1 MRYTIKIVIAVILF
15 ISLVAFTVKTTKRE
29 KLIALSI
36 KPLPVMGLNN
46 TIGAI
51 TVLLESKDHSAF
63 LEAVGFKE
71 SGNNYDIVN
80 TYGHLGKY
88 QFGYSTLKG
97 LGYRLSREEFLN
109 SPYIQEAA
117 MQKLLEH
124 NRKKLTKYIDRH
136 SNTTFNGVFITESGV
151 LAAAHLAGA
160 GNVRKWF
167 RNGKDTQDGYGTSMT
182 YYMSKFQGYNL
193 DLTQE

>member
-15 ISLVAFTVKTTKRE
+15 ISLAAFTVKVTKRE

-36 KPLPVMGLNN
+36 KPLPVMN
-46 TIGAI
+46 II
-51 TVLLESKDHSAF
+51 HTVEVPAVILESKDHAAF
-63 LEAVGFKE
+63 LKAVGFKE
-71 SGNNYDIVN
+71 SGNNYEIVN
-80 TYGHLGKY
+80 TYGYLGKY

-124 NRKKLTKYIDRH
+124 NRKKLSKYIDKH
-136 SNTTFNGVFITESGV
+136 NNTTINGVLVTESGI

-167 RNGKDTQDGYGTSMT
+167 RKGKDFQDGYGTSMT

-193 DLTQE
+193 DLK